1 MITKNI
7 PTAVVWLKRDLRLQ
21 DHEALSSA
29 LSSNKMVILLYV
41 AENSLISNDHFSYR
55 HLNFI
60 KQSLVDMNSR
70 LNFYNSEIL
79 SVSGEM
85 LETMEIL
92 IKEFSIKEVYSHYE
106 TGINLTYNRD
116 RFLKKWFVNNNI
128 EWIEKRQHGVFRGL
142 THRKKWLKIWSLLL
156 NGNIKNTAETLV
168 CFCGLLQ
175 TASKDLSKEKAG
187 YPLA

>member
-29 LSSNKMVILLYV
+29 LSSNKMVLLLYV
-41 AENSLISNDHFSYR
+41 AENSLISNDHFSNR

-60 KQSLVDMNSR
+60 KQSLKEMNSR
-70 LNFYNSEIL
+70 LNSYNSEIL

-92 IKEFSIKEVYSHYE
+92 SREFSIKEVYSHYE
-106 TGINLTYNRD
+106 TGINLTYYRD
-116 RFLKKWFVNNNI
+116 RFLKKWLIKNNI
-128 EWIEKRQHGVFRGL
+128 EWIEKKA
-142 THRKKWLKIWSLLL
+142 TW
-156 NGNIKNTAETLV
+156 
-168 CFCGLLQ
+168 CFQ
-175 TASKDLSKEKAG
+175 RFNR
-187 YPLA
+187 